1 MKNWSGRIFG
11 RIAVLKDEVVIQV
24 WIVVSWYLIVWLAML
39 WIIFVWLIVRIVGLF
54 L

>member
-11 RIAVLKDEVVIQV
+11 RIAVIKDEVVIQV
-24 WIVVSWYLIVWLAML
+24 WIVVSWYIIVLLAML